1 MTRPRFDELIHAP
14 ARLSLVALL
23 APVDAAE
30 FSYLRE
36 QLGLSDSAL
45 SKHISALGAAGYVT
59 VHKENRG
66 RGLRRT
72 WVTLTDA
79 GLTAFDGHVAALDE
93 IVARARPG
101 GPGSGRPAGTPG
113 ADGGRNAVP
122 GPSGAGPVRSSARP

>member
-1 MTRPRFDELIHAP
+1 MTPREPSPDRGPRSEPRFDELIHAP

-23 APVDAAE
+23 APADAVE

-45 SKHISALGAAGYVT
+45 SKQIGALVAAGYVA

-66 RGLRRT
+66 RGIRRT
-72 WVTLTDA
+72 WVSLTDA
-79 GLTAFDGHVAALDE
+79 GLAAFDGHVAALDQ

-101 GPGSGRPAGTPG
+101 QTRLTP
-113 ADGGRNAVP
+113 
-122 GPSGAGPVRSSARP
+122 

>member
-23 APVDAAE
+23 APADAVE

-45 SKHISALGAAGYVT
+45 SKHVSALGAAGYVT

-66 RGLRRT
+66 RGIRRT

-93 IVARARPG
+93 IVARARPSG
-101 GPGSGRPAGTPG
+101 GRPAGTPG
-113 ADGGRNAVP
+113 TEDERDTVP
-122 GPSGAGPVRSSARP
+122 GRSGAGPVRS